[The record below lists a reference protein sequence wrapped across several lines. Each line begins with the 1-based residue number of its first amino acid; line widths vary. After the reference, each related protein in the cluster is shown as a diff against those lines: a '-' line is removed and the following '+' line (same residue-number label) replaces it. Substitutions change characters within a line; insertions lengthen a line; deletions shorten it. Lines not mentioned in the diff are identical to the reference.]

1 MGVFM
6 NYELLSTIYY
16 KDEARYNAVYRE
28 RFESICT
35 VRLPVHIHGQIAFY
49 MHLPAFSAAIERIY
63 QLNQSIEQF
72 WNDLPSKAQSRY
84 FTKAM
89 FSEIQNS
96 NTIEGVHSS
105 RKELQKAYDSTASQ
119 KNIRFNGLVRSY
131 RWLDEKKE
139 LHIAASKDLRDLYDH
154 TFLPDIAADDK
165 PDGMIFR
172 KGGVDVH
179 SVTDKVIHRGIAPEG
194 ELIAFM
200 DAALQ
205 YFSQP
210 SFSLLTIAAF
220 HYLFGY
226 AHPFYDG
233 NGRTVRLLSTLFLA
247 QHLNQLIGLN
257 LSATIFSD
265 RNAYYKAFDLCNER
279 KNRGDITHFV
289 AYFLDIIER
298 SAESMREMLKESSNR
313 FANFAELLHQQKDLP
328 SRQSDILHL
337 LIQVSLFS
345 DNGISIGGIARH
357 IKTSYQPAR
366 DALTN
371 LMEQGFPVTS
381 EKRGNQI
388 LYRLD
393 LDAFE
398 QRIKGRP

>member
-1 MGVFM
+1 L

-16 KDEARYNAVYRE
+16 KDQARYNAAYRD
-28 RFESICT
+28 RFESVCA
-35 VRLPVHIHGQIAFY
+35 VHLPVRIHEHVAFY
-49 MHLPAFSAAIERIY
+49 MHLPAFSATVERIY
-63 QLNQSIEQF
+63 RLNQSIDQF
-72 WNDLPSKAQSRY
+72 WNTLPSKAQSRY

-89 FSEIQNS
+89 FGEIQNS

-105 RKELQKAYDSTASQ
+105 RKELQKAYDSTTSQ
-119 KNIRFNGLVRSY
+119 KNIRFSGLVRSY
-131 RWLDEKKE
+131 RWLNEKKE
-139 LHIAASKDLRDLYDH
+139 LHIASSKDLRDLYDH
-154 TFLPDIAADDK
+154 TFLPDIAALDK
-165 PDGMIFR
+165 PDGVIFR

-179 SVTDKVIHRGIAPEG
+179 SVTDKVIHRGVTPEA

-205 YFSQP
+205 YFRQS

-247 QHLNQLIGLN
+247 QHLNPLIGLN

-265 RNAYYKAFDLCNER
+265 RNAYYKAFDHCNER

-289 AYFLDIIER
+289 AYFLDVIER
-298 SAESMREMLKESSNR
+298 SAESMREMLKEASNR
-313 FANFAELLHQQKDLP
+313 FAYFADLLHQQKNLS
-328 SRQSDILHL
+328 SRQSDVLHL

-345 DNGISIGGIARH
+345 DNGISIGGIGRH
-357 IKTSYQPAR
+357 IGTSYQPAR
-366 DALTN
+366 DALKS
-371 LMEQGFPVTS
+371 LMDQGFPVSS
-381 EKRGNQI
+381 ERQGNQI
-388 LYRLD
+388 LYRLE

-398 QRIKGRP
+398 QRIKGRLPQN